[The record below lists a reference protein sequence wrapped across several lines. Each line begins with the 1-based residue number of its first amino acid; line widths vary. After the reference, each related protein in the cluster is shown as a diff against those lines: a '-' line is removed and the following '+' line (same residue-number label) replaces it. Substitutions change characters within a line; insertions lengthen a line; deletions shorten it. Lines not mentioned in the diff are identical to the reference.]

1 MGRRFDPDRAHF
13 PLIIFWHAYH
23 VFMVNELIEKRLS
36 MGLTLVAPLA
46 TISVSPS
53 WNWDPINLIK
63 LLIITSIGF
72 YCFFILIP
80 SFPKVSQF
88 FSWKI
93 WSSVIL
99 FLVAMTASLIF
110 SGAPINQQFWGT
122 FGRNTGYLTYLSFLA
137 ILVSSMLSSDSN
149 LHVKVINA
157 LVITSVPMTIY
168 CLIQIAKLDPIGW
181 SELRPFG
188 TLGNINFLSAFL
200 GLSTICALALLSSK
214 KYSPLIMVGLIALI
228 IVDLSII
235 YYTGSIQGLMMF
247 IAGAGIQIFIFIAK
261 RFRSKLFNI
270 AYLIMSSAG
279 IFFTILGLTNR
290 GPLAKF
296 LFAPS
301 IVFRSD
307 YWHAG
312 WEMTLKRP
320 LFGVGLDSY
329 GDWYRQVRGQISTL
343 RTGPDRTANTAHN
356 IFLDISS
363 NGGIPLIT
371 GYLLIVLIAFY
382 FGIKSI
388 RSNPTPHNIALF
400 TSWIGFLIF
409 STISINQVGVGIWG
423 WLLTGILIGKSK
435 FNKIETTNAQKNNE
449 LKFRKK
455 KRNKSNFPASA
466 SMSGFVGLALGLLI
480 SFIPLQ
486 ADAKF
491 KTALQSGSIEKM
503 LASVKVLGS
512 TAFHKEMVI
521 DVALRNNFEPQA
533 LILAREIVRQYPKDF
548 MGWRVL
554 AAVNGST
561 PQEKSEAL
569 LKLRELDPYNP
580 NIPKS

>member
-1 MGRRFDPDRAHF
+1 
-13 PLIIFWHAYH
+13 
-23 VFMVNELIEKRLS
+23 
-36 MGLTLVAPLA
+36 
-46 TISVSPS
+46 
-53 WNWDPINLIK
+53 
-63 LLIITSIGF
+63 
-72 YCFFILIP
+72 
-80 SFPKVSQF
+80 
-88 FSWKI
+88 
-93 WSSVIL
+93 
-99 FLVAMTASLIF
+99 
-110 SGAPINQQFWGT
+110 
-122 FGRNTGYLTYLSFLA
+122 
-137 ILVSSMLSSDSN
+137 MLSSDSN

-157 LVITSVPMTIY
+157 LVITSVPMTFY

-200 GLSTICALALLSSK
+200 GLSTICALALVPSK
-214 KYSPLIMVGLIALI
+214 KYSPLLMVGLIALI

-270 AYLIMSSAG
+270 AYLIMSSVG

-371 GYLLIVLIAFY
+371 GYLSIVLIAFY

-400 TSWIGFLIF
+400 TSWVGFLIF

-435 FNKIETTNAQKNNE
+435 FNKIETTKAK
-449 LKFRKK
+449 KSDVIKISKK

-466 SMSGFVGLALGLLI
+466 SMSGLAGLTLGLLI

-503 LASVKVLGS
+503 LASVEVLGS

-533 LILAREIVRQYPKDF
+533 LILAREIVKRYPKDF

-561 PQEKSEAL
+561 LQEKSEAL

>member
-13 PLIIFWHAYH
+13 PLINFWHAYH
-23 VFMVNELIEKRLS
+23 VFMMNELIEKRLS

-46 TISVSPS
+46 TIAVSPA

-63 LLIITSIGF
+63 LLLITSIGF

-80 SFPKVSQF
+80 SFHKVGRI

-93 WSSVIL
+93 WSPVIL
-99 FLVAMTASLIF
+99 FLVAMTSSLFF

-157 LVITSVPMTIY
+157 LVITSVPMTFY

-200 GLSTICALALLSSK
+200 GLSTICALALVPSK
-214 KYSPLIMVGLIALI
+214 KYSPLLMVGLIALI

-270 AYLIMSSAG
+270 AYLIMSSVG

-290 GPLAKF
+290 GPLARF

-371 GYLLIVLIAFY
+371 GYLSIVLIAFY

-400 TSWIGFLIF
+400 TSWVGFLIF

-435 FNKIETTNAQKNNE
+435 FNKIETTKAK
-449 LKFRKK
+449 KSDVIKISKK

-466 SMSGFVGLALGLLI
+466 SMSGLAGLTLGLLI

-503 LASVKVLGS
+503 LASVEVLGS

-533 LILAREIVRQYPKDF
+533 LILAREIVKRYPKDF

-561 PQEKSEAL
+561 LQEKSEAL